1 MSTSAS
7 PLVVGIAGGSASGKS
22 TLTRALADMLQQKQ
36 HQVSIMNADRYMR
49 KNIDDPQ
56 TPTFYS
62 PSTASTLFDANHP
75 NSINWTALLEDLH
88 TGLSAVDRPDIVLLE
103 GHLLFYEERVRQ
115 QLNLRIFIEL
125 DADER
130 ALRRMLRDMQGGRT
144 SRDPVFIANYYL
156 ECARVGHARYIE
168 PSRVYADLIVRG
180 DANWDRLGP
189 MLCAVIESRI

>member
-49 KNIDDPQ
+49 KDIDDPQ

-62 PSTASTLFDANHP
+62 PSTGTTLFDANHP
-75 NSINWTALLEDLH
+75 NSINWTALLEDLN

-168 PSRVYADLIVRG
+168 PSRIYADLIVRG
-180 DANWDRLGP
+180 DAHWERLGP
-189 MLCAVIESRI
+189 MLCAIIESRI